1 MRISD
6 WSSDVCSSDLPTALP
21 DENRHGS
28 VHVRAA
34 ECEGLC
40 GRSQAQHRSSPG
52 DTTAKSLQ
60 HDEITLLQP
69 PGTQTMVQGEGNGCC
84 GGVCMVVDGDDH
96 PAQIDAHLAGG
107 CFENPSIRL
116 MRNYT
121 IYNRCSMYFRGQQ
134 LLKARR
140 QIRSRAQ

>member
-1 MRISD
+1 MTTRTYHCFPYTTRVRSVRAHVSASLGGVARGSMRARRVEMNMSR
-6 WSSDVCSSDLPTALP
+6 CRPTALP

-60 HDEITLLQP
+60 HDEI
-69 PGTQTMVQGEGNGCC
+69 GR
-84 GGVCMVVDGDDH
+84 
-96 PAQIDAHLAGG
+96 AHV
-107 CFENPSIRL
+107 
-116 MRNYT
+116 
-121 IYNRCSMYFRGQQ
+121 
-134 LLKARR
+134 
-140 QIRSRAQ
+140 

>member
-96 PAQIDAHLAGG
+96 PAHIDAHLAGG
-107 CFENPSIRL
+107 CFERSEEPTSELQSL
-116 MRNYT
+116 MSNSYAV
-121 IYNRCSMYFRGQQ
+121 
-134 LLKARR
+134 L
-140 QIRSRAQ
+140 